1 MTAKKHLNKNLKYG
15 EWLDVWLEREKSF
28 IKESTYAAYT
38 NIIENH
44 LKPVFGKR
52 RIGDITNE
60 DLQNFILLKL
70 NANKKDLE
78 KGLALKTV
86 KDMASLAKSTLNAA
100 IQNKLIPF
108 QNFHYKFPV
117 SSTKLYLKTFTN
129 SEQKI
134 LFNYLI
140 SHQNSKNLGILL
152 CLQTGLRLGEICG
165 LQWKDIDFE
174 KCTLTVCRTLQ
185 KIYIKKKDKSC
196 SKVIISTPKTKHSNR
211 QIPLS
216 NEFINL
222 IKSFQQN
229 ENYYFIT
236 NGKNYLKP
244 HCYRYYYQKLLHFLT
259 LPKLTFHSLRHTFAT
274 QAIELGIDCKT
285 VSEILGHSSVNTTLN
300 LYVHPQTE
308 HKRKCIDLIFRNLI
322 NKK

>member
-1 MTAKKHLNKNLKYG
+1 M
-15 EWLDVWLEREKSF
+15 
-28 IKESTYAAYT
+28 AA
-38 NIIENH
+38 
-44 LKPVFGKR
+44 
-52 RIGDITNE
+52 
-60 DLQNFILLKL
+60 
-70 NANKKDLE
+70 
-78 KGLALKTV
+78 
-86 KDMASLAKSTLNAA
+86 LAKSTLNAA
-100 IQNKLIPF
+100 IQNKLILF

-117 SSTKLYLKTFTN
+117 YSTKLYLKTFTN

-174 KCTLTVCRTLQ
+174 KRTLTVCRTLQ
-185 KIYIKKKDKSC
+185 KIYIKKKDNSY

-229 ENYYFIT
+229 ENYYFATGSI
-236 NGKNYLKP
+236 NYFKP
-244 HCYRYYYQKLLHFLT
+244 HCYRYYYQKLLHSLN

-274 QAIELGIDCKT
+274 QAIELGIDYKT
-285 VSEILGHSSVNTTLN
+285 VSEILGHSSINTTLN

-308 HKRKCIDLIFRNLI
+308 HKRKCLDLVYQNLK
-322 NKK
+322 NK

>member
-1 MTAKKHLNKNLKYG
+1 MDTKKHLNKNLKYE
-15 EWLDVWLEREKSF
+15 EWLDIWLEGERSF
-28 IKESTYAAYT
+28 IKESTYATYT

-44 LKPVFGKR
+44 LKPVLGKR
-52 RIGDITNE
+52 RISDITNE

-70 NANKKDLE
+70 NVNKKDLE

-86 KDMASLAKSTLNAA
+86 KDMSALAKSTLNAA
-100 IQNKLIPF
+100 IQNKLILF

-117 SSTKLYLKTFTN
+117 YSTKLYLKTFTN

-185 KIYIKKKDKSC
+185 KIYIKKKGNSY
-196 SKVIISTPKTKHSNR
+196 SKVIISTPKTKYSNR

-222 IKSFQQN
+222 IKPFQKN
-229 ENYYFIT
+229 ENYYFAT
-236 NGKNYLKP
+236 GSMNYFKP
-244 HCYRYYYQKLLHFLT
+244 HCYRYYYQKLLHSLN

-274 QAIELGIDCKT
+274 QAIELGIDYKT
-285 VSEILGHSSVNTTLN
+285 VSEILGHSNINTTLN
-300 LYVHPQTE
+300 LYVHPKIE
-308 HKRKCIDLIFRNLI
+308 HKRKCLDLIYQNF
-322 NKK
+322 KS

>member
-117 SSTKLYLKTFTN
+117 SSTKLYLKTLLLILNRKYFLI
-129 SEQKI
+129 I
-134 LFNYLI
+134 LFPI
-140 SHQNSKNLGILL
+140 RIQRI
-152 CLQTGLRLGEICG
+152 
-165 LQWKDIDFE
+165 
-174 KCTLTVCRTLQ
+174 
-185 KIYIKKKDKSC
+185 
-196 SKVIISTPKTKHSNR
+196 
-211 QIPLS
+211 
-216 NEFINL
+216 
-222 IKSFQQN
+222 
-229 ENYYFIT
+229 
-236 NGKNYLKP
+236 
-244 HCYRYYYQKLLHFLT
+244 
-259 LPKLTFHSLRHTFAT
+259 
-274 QAIELGIDCKT
+274 
-285 VSEILGHSSVNTTLN
+285 
-300 LYVHPQTE
+300 
-308 HKRKCIDLIFRNLI
+308 
-322 NKK
+322 